1 MHTKNKLNLN
11 SGEDQ
16 RQKKI
21 ISKGFFLLN
30 FVRMIAIDK
39 FENILS
45 FTIAVSKRIFIIL
58 AIKAIK
64 CFF

>member
-21 ISKGFFLLN
+21 ISKGGF
-30 FVRMIAIDK
+30 AK
-39 FENILS
+39 FRKNDCN
-45 FTIAVSKRIFIIL
+45 R
-58 AIKAIK
+58 
-64 CFF
+64 